1 MPFFESSN
9 GRVFYE
15 ECGSGPVLVLLH
27 GFLENL
33 EMWQSMLPVLSKNY
47 QVVQIDLC
55 GHGKSPVLK
64 TKPAISF
71 MAKAVNEV
79 LVDLKLT
86 RYMLVGHS
94 MGGYVSLELLKQFP
108 EQVVGLCLF
117 HSTSNADSEEK
128 RENRDRAIKAVNSN
142 KQDFIIAAI
151 PLLFSAENQD
161 KCAEE
166 IEKAI
171 EVARRTR
178 LEGLLYCLKAMK
190 LRNDHSKL
198 IKANAEKIYYVAG
211 EHDSVLPLSVMEQE
225 MQLVNRY
232 HRIVLKDTGHM
243 SHLEKP
249 DLAIK
254 ALKGIIAKMAQQW

>member
-9 GRVFYE
+9 GRVHFE
-15 ECGSGPVLVLLH
+15 TIGSGPVLVLLH

-33 EMWQSMLPVLSKNY
+33 EMWQEMLPTLSKSY

-64 TKPAISF
+64 TKPAISL
-71 MAKAVNEV
+71 MAKSVNEV
-79 LVDLKLT
+79 LADLKIN
-86 RYMLVGHS
+86 RFMVVGHS
-94 MGGYVSLELLKQFP
+94 MGGYVALELLKQSP
-108 EQVVGLCLF
+108 DQIVGLCLY
-117 HSTSNADSEEK
+117 HSTASADSEEK
-128 RENRDRAIKAVNSN
+128 RENRDRAIKAVNAN

-151 PLLFSAENQD
+151 PQLFSPENQT
-161 KCAEE
+161 KCAVE
-166 IEKAI
+166 IENAI

-178 LEGLLYCLKAMK
+178 MEGILYCLKAMK

-198 IKANAEKIYYVAG
+198 VTSNAHKIFYVVG
-211 EHDSVLPLSVMEQE
+211 EYDSVLPLTMMQQE

-249 DLAIK
+249 DLALK
-254 ALKGIIAKMAQQW
+254 ALKGVIGKMAEQS

>member
-1 MPFFESSN
+1 MPFFESST
-9 GRVFYE
+9 GRVYFE
-15 ECGSGPVLVLLH
+15 TCGEGPALVLLH

-33 EMWQSMLPVLSKNY
+33 EMWQEMLPTLSKNY

-64 TKPAISF
+64 TKPVISA
-71 MAKAVNEV
+71 MAKAVNE
-79 LVDLKLT
+79 LLTDLKLN

-94 MGGYVSLELLKQFP
+94 MGGYIGLELLKQFP
-108 EQVVGLCLF
+108 EQIVGLCLF
-117 HSTSNADSEEK
+117 HSTSFSDSEEK

-151 PLLFSAENQD
+151 PQLFSAENQI

-171 EVARRTR
+171 EVSRRTR
-178 LEGLLYCLKAMK
+178 LEGLLFCLKAMK
-190 LRNDHSKL
+190 LRNNHSKL
-198 IKANAEKIYYVAG
+198 VTLNAPKIFYVVG
-211 EHDSVLPLSVMEQE
+211 EHDSVLPLEMMQKE
-225 MQLVNRY
+225 MQLVSRY
-232 HRIVLKDTGHM
+232 HRIILTGTGHM

-249 DLAIK
+249 ELALK
-254 ALKGIIAKMAQQW
+254 ALNGVIVKMVLQW

>member
-9 GRVFYE
+9 GRVHFE
-15 ECGSGPVLVLLH
+15 TIGSGPVLVLLH

-33 EMWQSMLPVLSKNY
+33 EMWQSMLPTLSKNY

-64 TKPAISF
+64 TKPAISL
-71 MAKAVNEV
+71 MAKSVNEV
-79 LVDLKLT
+79 LADLKIN
-86 RYMLVGHS
+86 RFIVVGHS
-94 MGGYVSLELLKQFP
+94 MGGYVALELLKQSP
-108 EQVVGLCLF
+108 DQIVGLCLY
-117 HSTSNADSEEK
+117 HSTALADSEEK
-128 RENRDRAIKAVNSN
+128 RENRDRAIKAVNAN

-151 PLLFSAENQD
+151 PQLFSPENQT
-161 KCAEE
+161 KCAVE
-166 IEKAI
+166 IENAV

-178 LEGLLYCLKAMK
+178 MEGLLYCLKAMK
-190 LRNDHSKL
+190 LRNDSSKL
-198 IKANAEKIYYVAG
+198 VSANADKIYYIVG
-211 EHDSVLPLSVMEQE
+211 EYDSVLPLSLMEQE

-249 DLAIK
+249 ELALK
-254 ALKGIIAKMAQQW
+254 ALKGVISKMAQQW